1 VIQATAAGSLPIMQI
16 LRVRRG
22 FQADHSSSSYLFYA
36 ADKPV
41 NEQGRRTAHRYSS
54 RAEVE
59 KRSVR
64 YHKWGDYTLSGSVY
78 KALLSEHYNVMV
90 SESYDWW
97 TFMIVVPQMA
107 NTKPLPTRYSD
118 ARGYHDLGVEVEK
131 FGSRWAIS
139 IYCVLDYN
147 ELAPA
152 YVDDDPMENLVKLL
166 VAVRKEI
173 IKGDFSFLD
182 AVVNFYGEEAEQLPT
197 GECDQTARFDPKLT
211 KAQLEADCQRHGIV
225 VRKSWTKE
233 QLRNALEKQ
242 PREERRAQSKGLS
255 RAARQMLDCLGRI

>member
-1 VIQATAAGSLPIMQI
+1 MQV

-36 ADKPV
+36 ADEPV
-41 NEQGRRTAHRYSS
+41 NEQGRRIAHRYSS
-54 RAEVE
+54 RAEVN

-64 YHKWGDYTLSGSVY
+64 YHKWGDYTLSESAY
-78 KALLSEHYNVMV
+78 KALLSDHYDVMV

-97 TFMIVVPQMA
+97 TFMIAVPQTA

-118 ARGYHDLGVEVEK
+118 ARGYDDLGVDVEK

-147 ELAPA
+147 ELAPEL
-152 YVDDDPMENLVKLL
+152 VDDDPMENLVKLL

-173 IKGDFSFLD
+173 MKGDFSFLD
-182 AVVNFYGEEAEQLPT
+182 AAVKFYGEEVAQLQT
-197 GECDQTARFDPKLT
+197 GERDQTARFDPKLT
-211 KAQLEADCQRHGIV
+211 KAQLEAECQRHGID
-225 VRKSWTKE
+225 VRKSWTKD
-233 QLRNALEKQ
+233 QLRDALEKQ
-242 PREERRAQSKGLS
+242 PHRERRAQSKGLS
-255 RAARQMLDCLGRI
+255 RAARQLLDCLGRI